1 MQQVATTTVVGED
14 EKQQSN
20 QEQGSGSGDTHP
32 NSDII
37 IYVLGGPGS
46 GKGTQCSKIVEHF
59 GFTHLSAGEL
69 LESEVKSGS
78 ETGKMIQ
85 EYKKEGKLVPSEIV
99 VKLLQ
104 QAMQRSG
111 NKKFLLDGFP
121 RNEENCVAAEKI
133 LKIQPIVVLV
143 FECSE
148 EEMIR
153 RVLHRNQGR
162 VDDNID
168 TVKKRL
174 KVYKESTLPVVDYF
188 ANMGKVRKI
197 DAERSIEEVFESV
210 KAILSELGIKN
221 HEGER
226 TVNAQAV

>member
-1 MQQVATTTVVGED
+1 MATTTIVGED
-14 EKQQSN
+14 ENQQSN
-20 QEQGSGSGDTHP
+20 QEQGSGSGDNHP

-111 NKKFLLDGFP
+111 NNKFLLDGFP
-121 RNEENCVAAEKI
+121 RNERNRVAAEKI
-133 LKIQPIVVLV
+133 LKIQPTVVLV

-188 ANMGKVRKI
+188 AKMGKVRKI

-210 KAILSELGIKN
+210 KAILSELGITK

-226 TVNAQAV
+226 TVNAHAV